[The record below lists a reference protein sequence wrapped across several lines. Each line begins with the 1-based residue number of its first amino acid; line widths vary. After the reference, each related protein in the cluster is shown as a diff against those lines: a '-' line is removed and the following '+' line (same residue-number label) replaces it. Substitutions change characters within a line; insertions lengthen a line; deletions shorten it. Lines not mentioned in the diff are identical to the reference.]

1 MDVLAILLVLGVL
14 FIGGVVFSMWSELQQ
29 VDKMVWQNTGEL
41 KKKIRHLEQDVLDLN
56 RTISELKKSKEE
68 EELEEKNVSD

>member
-1 MDVLAILLVLGVL
+1 VYFTDIPLANNTPSSGMFLSITVLAVP
-14 FIGGVVFSMWSELQQ
+14 F
-29 VDKMVWQNTGEL
+29 
-41 KKKIRHLEQDVLDLN
+41 VLDLN

>member
-1 MDVLAILLVLGVL
+1 MDVLAILLILGVL
-14 FIGGVVFSMWSELQQ
+14 FIGGVVFSMWSELQH

-41 KKKIRHLEQDVLDLN
+41 KKKIRHLENEVIELN
-56 RTISELKKSKEE
+56 KTIIELKKAKE